1 MSWPMVRFGDV
12 AQIVTGS
19 TPKAFDENFDGDIP
33 FVTPGDLGEVADIHQ
48 AKRSLSALGAASVR
62 TVPKRSVMVCCI
74 GATIGKVGFA
84 ARDVATNQQINTL
97 VFDEKIIFPKYAYY
111 YCLTIKSLLVSKSSS
126 TTMPIVNKSNF
137 SDLKMPVPFLGLPAK
152 SLAEQKRIA
161 AILDKADAIRRKRQ
175 KAIQLA
181 DDFLRSVF
189 LDMFGDPV
197 TNPKGFT
204 KVVLGDVCTIKGG
217 KRIPK
222 GDNLV
227 KENTGF
233 PYIKAGNIKN
243 GKVTTKNLEYVPNHV
258 REKIQRYTVVEGDIC
273 LTVVGANIGD
283 VGIVPK
289 ELNNASLTENAN
301 KLLVQ
306 DKQTLLNFYL
316 ASALQMDFIQN
327 QIKSKTMAVG
337 VPKLALFRIEQLELL
352 IPPVVLQKKFED
364 KVNKIDSLIDKVK
377 GGVFFVNEQF
387 NSLSQKAFAGEL

>member
-19 TPKAFDENFDGDIP
+19 TPKAFDENFNGDIP

-84 ARDVATNQQINTL
+84 TRDVATNQQINTL

-137 SDLKMPVPFLGLPAK
+137 SDLKMPVPFLGLPSK

-175 KAIQLA
+175 QAIQLA

-197 TNPKGFT
+197 TNPKGWEIRSINQ
-204 KVVLGDVCTIKGG
+204 VCTEIVDCVNRTAPTVDYTTSYKMIRTTNVRNYALDTETVRFVEEDTYLKWVRRLIPQVGDLIFTREAPAG
-217 KRIPK
+217 EAAVINTNEKIFLGQRTMHFRPDPKLISSEYLLFELMGSGVKMQIDKMHAGSTVTHLSVPECKKFNIRIPPF
-222 GDNLV
+222 
-227 KENTGF
+227 E
-233 PYIKAGNIKN
+233 
-243 GKVTTKNLEYVPNHV
+243 
-258 REKIQRYTVVEGDIC
+258 
-273 LTVVGANIGD
+273 
-283 VGIVPK
+283 
-289 ELNNASLTENAN
+289 
-301 KLLVQ
+301 
-306 DKQTLLNFYL
+306 
-316 ASALQMDFIQN
+316 
-327 QIKSKTMAVG
+327 
-337 VPKLALFRIEQLELL
+337 
-352 IPPVVLQKKFED
+352 LQKKFEL
-364 KVNKIDSLIDKVK
+364 VRLSVLHLAGLNTAAGRIPL
-377 GGVFFVNEQF
+377 FE
-387 NSLSQKAFAGEL
+387 SLSQKAFSGEL